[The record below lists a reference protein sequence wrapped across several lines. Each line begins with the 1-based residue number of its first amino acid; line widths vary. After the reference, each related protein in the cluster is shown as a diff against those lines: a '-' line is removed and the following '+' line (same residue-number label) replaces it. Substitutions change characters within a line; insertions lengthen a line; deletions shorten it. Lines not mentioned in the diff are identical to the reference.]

1 MSRLRS
7 GELIAG
13 VGGVGLFVVMFFDWF
28 GFDPGPAQRTVDRTQ
43 DFGGGGILSLLNTYS
58 TRGVDLDGW
67 STLGWFMVVLL
78 CVQMLGAAA
87 LVYMTIRR
95 ASPAWPIGA
104 GVLTWLV
111 GSTIWVVLLFRV
123 CITQPGVDR
132 YIGVQLAAYL
142 GLLFSALI
150 PIGGLVSIRNERTR
164 TPESL
169 GYMPPPARTAPTTS

>member
-13 VGGVGLFVVMFFDWF
+13 VGGVGLFVLLFFDWF
-28 GFDPGPAQRTVDRTQ
+28 GIDSSPHP
-43 DFGGGGILSLLNTYS
+43 GGIQIFIDGPLRFS
-58 TRGVDLDGW
+58 GW
-67 STLGWFMVVLL
+67 SSLGWFMVFLL

-87 LVYMTIRR
+87 LAYMTIRR
-95 ASPAWPIGA
+95 ASPAWPVGA

-111 GSTIWVVLLFRV
+111 GSTIWIVLLFRV
-123 CITQPGVDR
+123 CITQPGPDR
-132 YIGVQLAAYL
+132 YFAVHWAGYA
-142 GLLFSALI
+142 GLFFSALI

-169 GYMPPPARTAPTTS
+169 AYMPPPARTAPTTS

>member
-1 MSRLRS
+1 MSRLRA

-13 VGGVGLFVVMFFDWF
+13 VGGAGLFVLLFFDWF
-28 GFDPGPAQRTVDRTQ
+28 GIDTGS
-43 DFGGGGILSLLNTYS
+43 LSDGQHIFLYS
-58 TRGVDLDGW
+58 PSGFSGW

-95 ASPAWPIGA
+95 ASPAWPVGA

-111 GSTIWVVLLFRV
+111 GSTIWLVLLFRV
-123 CITQPGVDR
+123 CVAQPGIDR
-132 YIGVQLAAYL
+132 YIGVQLPAYL

-150 PIGGLVSIRNERTR
+150 PLGGLVSIRNERTR

-169 GYMPPPARTAPTTS
+169 AYMPPPARTAPTAS

>member
-1 MSRLRS
+1 MSRLRA

-13 VGGVGLFVVMFFDWF
+13 LGGVGLFVILFFDWF
-28 GFDPGPAQRTVDRTQ
+28 HPAFHYGPIS
-43 DFGGGGILSLLNTYS
+43 GGGAVGEYY
-58 TRGVDLDGW
+58 GGGWDGW

-87 LVYMTIRR
+87 LVYMTVRR
-95 ASPAWPIGA
+95 ASPAWPVGA

-111 GSTIWVVLLFRV
+111 GSTIWLVLLVRV

-132 YIGVQLAAYL
+132 YVSVQWPAYL

-150 PIGGLVSIRNERTR
+150 PIGGLISIRNERTK

-169 GYMPPPARTAPTTS
+169 AYMPPPARTAPSAPGA